1 MVHVTE
7 LSWGR
12 IKNPAE
18 VLSVGDQVE
27 VYVIS
32 FDKEKR
38 KISLGYKNPEDNPWT
53 KFTSTY
59 EVGAVAEVKIVKLMA
74 FGAFAEVIPGVDGLI
89 HISQMA
95 DKYIS
100 DPSEVLHLHQHVKVR
115 VVEVDRK
122 RNRIALS
129 LKGV

>member
-1 MVHVTE
+1 VH
-7 LSWGR
+7 
-12 IKNPAE
+12 
-18 VLSVGDQVE
+18 Q
-27 VYVIS
+27 
-32 FDKEKR
+32 
-38 KISLGYKNPEDNPWT
+38 
-53 KFTSTY
+53 
-59 EVGAVAEVKIVKLMA
+59 
-74 FGAFAEVIPGVDGLI
+74 DGLI

-129 LKGV
+129 LRGV